1 MKKITYIVLAA
12 LTFTQVSCEKYLD
25 VTPKSSISEKQIFET
40 EIGFQQALSGVYAEL
55 STASL
60 YGDRLSLGFVSALA
74 QNYNMMTTGA
84 PYKET
89 TALNYTSTEV
99 VSHLKTIWNQGY
111 KSIAGINNILNH
123 TVSNRNVLSNSNY
136 ALIRGEA
143 LGLRAYV
150 HFDLLRLFGPH
161 PSASGKAIPYET
173 TVDNFATVPG
183 TTTEVLTAVLKDL
196 EEAAQLLASE
206 DPVRTSSVSSRQIKM
221 NYFAVKALEARVR
234 LYMGDKAG
242 AHEAASIV
250 VAAQKF
256 PFVDVSKVSASAAVK
271 DRLFKSE
278 LVFGLRSRN
287 IQNWVDGYF
296 RYKLNTGYSLRRE
309 DRDMILLYE
318 NSTTD
323 IRKQYLF
330 EYDQLVVY
338 PSKFW
343 QTYVLT
349 TNESSTSDARL
360 DQLVPMIRISEMYYI
375 LAETDQ
381 SVEKSVEYLN
391 KVRGARAIL
400 PLATNYV
407 DNSTILNEEIQKEY
421 QKEFYGEGQLFFY
434 YKRNQSANMQFR
446 STPMISSD
454 YVLPIPQDELE
465 YNPNY

>member
-74 QNYNMMTTGA
+74 QNYNMTTTGA

-234 LYMGDKAG
+234 LYIGDKAG

-287 IQNWVDGYF
+287 IQNWADGYF

-343 QTYVLT
+343 QTYALT

>member
-74 QNYNMMTTGA
+74 QNYNMTTTGA

-196 EEAAQLLASE
+196 EEAAQLLAGE

-287 IQNWVDGYF
+287 IQNWADGYF